1 MSDLDVSPGLA
12 QARAEAIR
20 VHLDGPAG
28 APGALKLYGG
38 IKPEAG
44 AAAPGPLVTIPLAYP
59 CGTASAAGLTLTVP
73 PDAQVAAAGTITWG
87 RFEDSAGAWVIDARA
102 ELGSESATAA
112 IQLDRV
118 VVYPGATVSVL
129 EIVFA

>member
-1 MSDLDVSPGLA
+1 MSDLDVSPDLA

-20 VHLDGPAG
+20 ARLDGSAG
-28 APGALKLYGG
+28 AAGVLKLFGG
-38 IKPEAG
+38 TKPEAG
-44 AAAPGPLVTIPLAYP
+44 AAASNPLVTIPLAYP
-59 CGTASAAGLTLTVP
+59 CGEATAAGLTLTLP
-73 PDAQVAAAGTITWG
+73 PDAQVSAAGTITWG
-87 RFEDSAGAWVIDARA
+87 RFEDSAGAWIIDARA

>member
-1 MSDLDVSPGLA
+1 MSDLDVSPDLA
-12 QARAEAIR
+12 QARSEAIR
-20 VHLDGPAG
+20 ARLDGSAG
-28 APGALKLYGG
+28 AAGVLKLFGG
-38 IKPEAG
+38 TKPEAG
-44 AAAPGPLVTIPLAYP
+44 AAASNPLVTIPLAYP

-118 VVYPGATVSVL
+118 EVYPGATVSVL